1 MKTLNDSP
9 CDAERIYLDYNASTP
24 VDPAVAAAMKPL
36 LADHFGNPSSGHWAA
51 APAKAALE
59 KARGQVAMLL
69 GCEEDEIVFTSGG
82 SEANNL
88 AIKGTFFA
96 LKHKMAHIITT
107 AIEHPAVLSPC
118 RFIEQLGGSV
128 TYLPVDRTG
137 RVDPDDVRRAIT
149 PQTVLISIMHANNE
163 VGTIQPIEEIGAIAR
178 QRGIRIHTDAA
189 QSVGKI
195 ATKVNELRVDLLSI
209 AGHKLYAPKGVGALY
224 VRRGLALEPLI
235 HGAGHE
241 LGRRAGTESALLA
254 VGLGTACAIAA
265 DLAPM
270 ERTQALRDRF
280 WQALQDRFGD
290 HVVLNGNAT
299 HRLPNTLNV
308 SFVGKIGADILGQL
322 SGVAASTGSACHSG
336 RIELSPVL
344 AAMAVPERIGMGA
357 IRFSLGRGTTSDEI
371 DDVVARLAEIASA

>member
-1 MKTLNDSP
+1 
-9 CDAERIYLDYNASTP
+9 
-24 VDPAVAAAMKPL
+24 
-36 LADHFGNPSSGHWAA
+36 
-51 APAKAALE
+51 
-59 KARGQVAMLL
+59 
-69 GCEEDEIVFTSGG
+69 
-82 SEANNL
+82 
-88 AIKGTFFA
+88 
-96 LKHKMAHIITT
+96 MAHIITT
-107 AIEHPAVLSPC
+107 AIEHPAVLSPS

-128 TYLPVDRTG
+128 TYHPVDRTG
-137 RVDPDDVRRAIT
+137 RVDPDDARRAIT

-270 ERTQALRDRF
+270 ERIQALRDRF

-290 HVVLNGNAT
+290 HVVLNGHAT

-322 SGVAASTGSACHSG
+322 CGVAASTGSACHSG

-371 DDVVARLAEIASA
+371 DDVADMLAKYHAGSAEPLGATPCRRRGRRRPARCAAWRCRSDPGRSR